1 MSDVLSPRPV
11 ARPVARPL
19 PLPVVAPAAYVGAA
33 LVLAG
38 DYYHLF
44 VLDDRPTQAGT
55 LAYTA
60 HGFAIM
66 LGLLVLVLA
75 ALSVVRPGPL
85 AAVGLPAMMVGTTF
99 VIGDIWAEV
108 VVLPGVVT
116 GDARQLLGDD
126 ISGAHLALVVLAYA
140 LFAIGWVLV
149 ALAMRREVGVVAWAL
164 VIGGVIG
171 FLPVGGSY
179 VMLAVGAA
187 LVIGRAARSA

>member
-1 MSDVLSPRPV
+1 MV
-11 ARPVARPL
+11 
-19 PLPVVAPAAYVGAA
+19 
-33 LVLAG
+33 
-38 DYYHLF
+38 
-44 VLDDRPTQAGT
+44 
-55 LAYTA
+55 
-60 HGFAIM
+60 
-66 LGLLVLVLA
+66 
-75 ALSVVRPGPL
+75 
-85 AAVGLPAMMVGTTF
+85 VGTTF

-116 GDARQLLGDD
+116 GEARQLLGDD
-126 ISGAHLALVVLAYA
+126 ISGTHLALVVAAYA